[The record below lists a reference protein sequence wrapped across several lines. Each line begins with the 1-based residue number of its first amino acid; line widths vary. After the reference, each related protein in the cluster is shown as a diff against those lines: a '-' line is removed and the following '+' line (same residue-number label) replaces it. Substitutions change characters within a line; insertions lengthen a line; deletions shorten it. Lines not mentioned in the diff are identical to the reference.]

1 MKILLLSAV
10 AAATLA
16 ATPVLADFWIV
27 REGPTAECKVVETK
41 PADSKIIVS
50 GNKVYKTRDEATKEI
65 TTVCKK

>member
-27 REGPTAECKVVETK
+27 RENPTAECKVVETK